1 MTREHSADEMMT
13 ISAARMLRNGSI
25 CFVGIGLTSK
35 SLQLQLRKNFRS
47 CASGT
52 AKARWLERR
61 EKSNPLNKMK
71 NIVASS
77 TKTSVP
83 LTAKEYLESL
93 NDGREVWIYGEK
105 VKDVT
110 KHPAFR
116 NSARM
121 IARLYDGLH
130 DPSKREILTIA
141 TEDGGFTHRFY
152 RAPRDAE
159 EQVASRDAI
168 AEWARTTYGWMGR

>member
-1 MTREHSADEMMT
+1 MKSIVEEPV
-13 ISAARMLRNGSI
+13 AAR
-25 CFVGIGLTSK
+25 
-35 SLQLQLRKNFRS
+35 
-47 CASGT
+47 
-52 AKARWLERR
+52 KA
-61 EKSNPLNKMK
+61 
-71 NIVASS
+71 
-77 TKTSVP
+77 SVP
-83 LTAKEYLESL
+83 LTGREYLESL
-93 NDGREVWIYGEK
+93 NDDREVWIYGEK

-130 DPSKREILTIA
+130 DPAKKDILTIP

-152 RAPRDAE
+152 LAPRDAE

-168 AEWARTTYGWMGR
+168 